1 MKRIYIENLKIKK
14 KLNYIESIKY
24 EIISKKGLY
33 KIINNELYLFKL
45 PKNDTNIINEQ
56 NITFYIT
63 NYSWFKIKEKIN
75 ILPFEHKLIKTNIK
89 KYKINDNLIL
99 VIEGDKN
106 VVFETKDAIKAI
118 PAIILFLSGVS
129 Q

>member
-56 NITFYIT
+56 NITFYVT

-129 Q
+129 R

>member
-129 Q
+129 R

>member
-56 NITFYIT
+56 NITFYVT